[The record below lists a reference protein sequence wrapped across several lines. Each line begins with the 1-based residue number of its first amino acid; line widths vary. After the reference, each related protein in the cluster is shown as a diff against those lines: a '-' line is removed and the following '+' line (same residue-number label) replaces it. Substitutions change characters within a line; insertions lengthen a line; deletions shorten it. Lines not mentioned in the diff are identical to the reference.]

1 MHEFYYILHAHAY
14 LSIFVWIILEAGF
27 DTITPNS
34 TLDIYSWVWN
44 HLISINIQT
53 QYIHNTASGV
63 LCYHP
68 GYTLVEKIQ
77 TIIRKYR
84 NSNTSGESNIT
95 IFMQQYYDVYC
106 LLGNEGLIAF
116 TQTAEYKAYK
126 SARIKGADKQI
137 PVAENSSLLL
147 EDAKI
152 RESFEARYKA
162 TSKLYYNGQ
171 PDFDDVLARI
181 AIHLP
186 NL

>member
-1 MHEFYYILHAHAY
+1 
-14 LSIFVWIILEAGF
+14 
-27 DTITPNS
+27 
-34 TLDIYSWVWN
+34 
-44 HLISINIQT
+44 
-53 QYIHNTASGV
+53 
-63 LCYHP
+63 
-68 GYTLVEKIQ
+68 
-77 TIIRKYR
+77 
-84 NSNTSGESNIT
+84 
-95 IFMQQYYDVYC
+95 MQQYYDVYC